1 MALAGLPQIVGVTK
15 KSARTRG
22 HGWRISQAGLLGP
35 SQQEQ
40 GQEDNHNYND
50 NSIRI
55 LVAAARYDPLILS
68 SCKWGINYGWPPDN
82 GNSPTR
88 AAGVPNTDGEY
99 SLLYAARRNVF
110 DLHAGLDQ
118 EYI

>member
-1 MALAGLPQIVGVTK
+1 MDLFADTGHVPLAGLPQIVGVTK

-55 LVAAARYDPLILS
+55 LVAAARCDPLILS
-68 SCKWGINYGWPPDN
+68 SC
-82 GNSPTR
+82 T
-88 AAGVPNTDGEY
+88 
-99 SLLYAARRNVF
+99 
-110 DLHAGLDQ
+110 
-118 EYI
+118 